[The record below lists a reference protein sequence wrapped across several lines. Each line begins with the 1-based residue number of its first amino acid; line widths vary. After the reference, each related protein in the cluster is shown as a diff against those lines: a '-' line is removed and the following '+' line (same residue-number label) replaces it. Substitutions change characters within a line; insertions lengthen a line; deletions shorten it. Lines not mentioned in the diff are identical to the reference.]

1 MATRKRLPQQESR
14 IIALEAARAILIES
28 GPQAVTLKAV
38 AARMGRTHA
47 NLLHHFGT
55 AAQLQRSLAS
65 YLAQA
70 ICGTIAET
78 VLANRAGLA
87 SAREVVDLTFDAFD
101 REGGGAL
108 ASWMALNG
116 NRDALNPIVE
126 AIHDMVDELDASGA
140 GIRREVTLTL
150 VLLALGNAQMGGP
163 LTQALGLPAQT
174 ARDTAE
180 RLLIAAA
187 EHAGA
192 GSAAAEGQAMPA
204 SEAGTR
210 A

>member
-1 MATRKRLPQQESR
+1 MAVRKRLPQHESR
-14 IIALEAARAILIES
+14 IAALEAARALLIES

-65 YLAQA
+65 HLAGA
-70 ICGTIAET
+70 ICGTIAEA

-87 SAREVVDLTFDAFD
+87 SAREVVDLTFDAFA

-108 ASWMALNG
+108 ASWMSLNG
-116 NRDALNPIVE
+116 NQDALDPIVE

-150 VLLALGNAQMGGP
+150 VLLALGDAQMGNA
-163 LTQALGLPAQT
+163 LTKSLGLPHHT
-174 ARDTAE
+174 ARDMAE
-180 RLLIAAA
+180 RVLTDAA
-187 EHAGA
+187 ERAGA
-192 GSAAAEGQAMPA
+192 SAKNSVLPG
-204 SEAGTR
+204 
-210 A
+210 

>member
-14 IIALEAARAILIES
+14 IAALEAARELLIES
-28 GPQAVTLKAV
+28 GPQAMTLKAV

-55 AAQLQRSLAS
+55 AAQLQRALAAH
-65 YLAQA
+65 LAQA
-70 ICGTIAET
+70 ICATIADA

-116 NRDALNPIVE
+116 NQDALDPIVE

-140 GIRREVTLTL
+140 GVRREITLTL
-150 VLLALGNAQMGGP
+150 VLLALGNAQMGVP
-163 LTQALGLPAQT
+163 LTKSLGLPPTT
-174 ARDTAE
+174 ARDMAE
-180 RLLIAAA
+180 RVLTDAA
-187 EHAGA
+187 ERAR
-192 GSAAAEGQAMPA
+192 AMQP
-204 SEAGTR
+204 G
-210 A
+210 

>member
-1 MATRKRLPQQESR
+1 MATRKRLSQHESR
-14 IIALEAARAILIES
+14 IAALDAARGLLIES

-55 AAQLQRSLAS
+55 AAQLQRSLAAH
-65 YLAQA
+65 LAQA
-70 ICGTIAET
+70 ICGTIAEA

-87 SAREVVDLTFDAFD
+87 SARVVVDLTFDAFE

-116 NRDALNPIVE
+116 NDDALDPIVE

-150 VLLALGNAQMGGP
+150 VLLALGDAQMGRA
-163 LTQALGLPAQT
+163 LTNSLDLRRQT
-174 ARDTAE
+174 ARDMAE
-180 RLLIAAA
+180 RVLTDAA
-187 EHAGA
+187 ERA
-192 GSAAAEGQAMPA
+192 GSMMP
-204 SEAGTR
+204 G
-210 A
+210 

>member
-1 MATRKRLPQQESR
+1 MAIRKRLPQHESR
-14 IIALEAARAILIES
+14 SAALEAARALLLES

-55 AAQLQRSLAS
+55 AAQLQTALARH
-65 YLAQA
+65 LAES
-70 ICGTIAET
+70 ICGTIADA
-78 VLANRAGLA
+78 VLASRAGLG
-87 SAREVVDLTFDAFD
+87 SPRDVVELTFAAFA

-116 NRDALNPIVE
+116 NEDALDPIVE

-163 LTQALGLPAQT
+163 LTKALGLPAST
-174 ARDTAE
+174 ARDMAE
-180 RLLIAAA
+180 RVLTD
-187 EHAGA
+187 ERDR
-192 GSAAAEGQAMPA
+192 
-204 SEAGTR
+204 TR
-210 A
+210 AMQPG

>member
-14 IIALEAARAILIES
+14 TAALEAARALLIES

-38 AARMGRTHA
+38 AAKMGRTHA

-55 AAQLQRSLAS
+55 AAQLQKALAKH
-65 YLAQA
+65 LAQT
-70 ICGTIAET
+70 ICATIAEA
-78 VLANRAGLA
+78 VLANRAGLG

-116 NRDALNPIVE
+116 NEDALDPIIEV
-126 AIHDMVDELDASGA
+126 IHDLVEELGASGA
-140 GIRREVTLTL
+140 VRREVTLTL

-163 LTQALGLPAQT
+163 LAKSLGLPPET
-174 ARDTAE
+174 ARDMAYH
-180 RLLIAAA
+180 LLYDAD
-187 EHAGA
+187 EQQGWVQL
-192 GSAAAEGQAMPA
+192 G
-204 SEAGTR
+204 
-210 A
+210 

>member
-14 IIALEAARAILIES
+14 SAALEAARGLLIES

-55 AAQLQRSLAS
+55 AGQLQRALAAH
-65 YLAQA
+65 LAQA
-70 ICGTIAET
+70 ICGTIADA

-87 SAREVVDLTFDAFD
+87 SARVVVDLTFDAFE

-116 NRDALNPIVE
+116 NEDALDPIVE

-150 VLLALGNAQMGGP
+150 VLLALGDAQMGRA
-163 LTQALGLPAQT
+163 LTNSLGLRRQT
-174 ARDTAE
+174 ARDMAE
-180 RLLIAAA
+180 RLLTDAA
-187 EHAGA
+187 ER
-192 GSAAAEGQAMPA
+192 
-204 SEAGTR
+204 AGTMMPG
-210 A
+210 

>member
-14 IIALEAARAILIES
+14 SAALEAARGLLIES

-55 AAQLQRSLAS
+55 AGQLQRALAAH
-65 YLAQA
+65 LAQA
-70 ICGTIAET
+70 ICGTIADA

-87 SAREVVDLTFDAFD
+87 SARVVVDLTFDAFE

-116 NRDALNPIVE
+116 NEDALDPIVD

-150 VLLALGNAQMGGP
+150 VLLALGDAQMGRA
-163 LTQALGLPAQT
+163 LTNSLGLRRQT
-174 ARDTAE
+174 ARDMAE
-180 RLLIAAA
+180 RLLTDAA
-187 EHAGA
+187 ER
-192 GSAAAEGQAMPA
+192 
-204 SEAGTR
+204 AGTMMPG
-210 A
+210 

>member
-14 IIALEAARAILIES
+14 IAALEAARELLIES

-55 AAQLQRSLAS
+55 AAQLQKALAQH
-65 YLAQA
+65 LAQA
-70 ICGTIAET
+70 ICGTIADA
-78 VLANRAGLA
+78 VLANRAGLG

-101 REGGGAL
+101 SQGGGAL

-116 NRDALNPIVE
+116 NEDALDPIIE
-126 AIHDMVDELDASGA
+126 AIHDIVEELDASG
-140 GIRREVTLTL
+140 GVRREVTLTL

-163 LTQALGLPAQT
+163 LTKSLGLPSDT
-174 ARDTAE
+174 ARDMAYH
-180 RLLIAAA
+180 LLYDAD
-187 EHAGA
+187 EKQGWVSL
-192 GSAAAEGQAMPA
+192 G
-204 SEAGTR
+204 
-210 A
+210 

>member
-14 IIALEAARAILIES
+14 IAALEAARELLIES
-28 GPQAVTLKAV
+28 GPQAMTLKAV

-47 NLLHHFGT
+47 NLLHHFGS
-55 AAQLQRSLAS
+55 AAQLQRALAAH
-65 YLAQA
+65 LAQA
-70 ICGTIAET
+70 ICATIADA

-116 NRDALNPIVE
+116 NQDALDPIVE

-140 GIRREVTLTL
+140 GVRREITLTL
-150 VLLALGNAQMGGP
+150 VLLALGNAQMGVP
-163 LTQALGLPAQT
+163 LTKSLGLPPTT
-174 ARDTAE
+174 ARDMAE
-180 RLLIAAA
+180 RVLTDAA
-187 EHAGA
+187 ERAR
-192 GSAAAEGQAMPA
+192 AMQP
-204 SEAGTR
+204 G
-210 A
+210 

>member
-14 IIALEAARAILIES
+14 IAALEAARELLIES
-28 GPQAVTLKAV
+28 GPQAMTLKAV

-55 AAQLQRSLAS
+55 AAQLQRALAAH
-65 YLAQA
+65 LAQA
-70 ICGTIAET
+70 ICATIADA
-78 VLANRAGLA
+78 VLANRVGLA

-116 NRDALNPIVE
+116 NQDALDPIIE

-140 GIRREVTLTL
+140 GVRREITLTL
-150 VLLALGNAQMGGP
+150 VLLALGNAQMGVP
-163 LTQALGLPAQT
+163 LAKSLGLPPAT
-174 ARDTAE
+174 ARDMAE
-180 RLLIAAA
+180 RVLTDAADRA
-187 EHAGA
+187 R
-192 GSAAAEGQAMPA
+192 AMQP
-204 SEAGTR
+204 G
-210 A
+210 

>member
-14 IIALEAARAILIES
+14 TAALEAARGLLIES
-28 GPQAVTLKAV
+28 GPQAMTLKAV

-55 AAQLQRSLAS
+55 AAQLQRALAAH
-65 YLAQA
+65 LAQA
-70 ICGTIAET
+70 ICGTIAEA

-87 SAREVVDLTFDAFD
+87 SARVVVDLTFDAFE

-116 NRDALNPIVE
+116 NEDALDPIVE

-150 VLLALGNAQMGGP
+150 VLLALGDAQMGRA
-163 LTQALGLPAQT
+163 LTNSLGLRRQT
-174 ARDTAE
+174 ARDMAE
-180 RLLIAAA
+180 RLLTEAA
-187 EHAGA
+187 ER
-192 GSAAAEGQAMPA
+192 A
-204 SEAGTR
+204 SSVLPG
-210 A
+210 